1 MEVREKDCNSLR
13 SWKYERTSDGGGMG
27 GGWKIEYNK
36 WMEKKEWMDAMGI
49 IELN

>member
-27 GGWKIEYNK
+27 DGWMIVVK
-36 WMEKKEWMDAMGI
+36 WMGMEKKEWMDAM
-49 IELN
+49 EYLS